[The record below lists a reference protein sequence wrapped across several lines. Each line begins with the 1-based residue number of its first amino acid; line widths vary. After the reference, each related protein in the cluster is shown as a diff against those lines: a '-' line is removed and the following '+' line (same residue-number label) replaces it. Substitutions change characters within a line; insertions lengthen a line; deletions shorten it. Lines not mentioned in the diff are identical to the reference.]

1 MPLPFFAIAIPVLH
15 SSGGWIA
22 STAAAGYVSGTLSGT
37 WIGTFVLGNS
47 ALLSSTGLISA
58 AGIFGASGG
67 LSALSASA
75 TSGVGWLLSTVGFGG
90 VAQTLGIAPVTT
102 FLGLTPVGWAIAGT
116 VAAAG
121 SAIAVVGLY
130 FGRKTM
136 KNLNEERQ
144 KGGLEPITISGIVK
158 EVRLLESQSLH
169 SILEKL
175 ASEGEDVSLMKGGTE
190 AKIEGQIF
198 SIGRLRYLIHPDGL
212 EEIVFLTR
220 TGRKR
225 RVMLLRPRADIA
237 AQSN

>member
-1 MPLPFFAIAIPVLH
+1 MPVPFLAIAIPVLH

-22 STAAAGYVSGTLSGT
+22 STAASGYVAGTLSST
-37 WIGTFVLGNS
+37 WVGAFVLGNT

-67 LSALSASA
+67 LSALSASV
-75 TSGVGWLLSTVGFGG
+75 TSGAGWLLTTIGLGG
-90 VAQTLGIAPVTT
+90 VAKALGIAPVTT
-102 FLGLTPVGWAIAGT
+102 FLGLTPVGWVIAGT
-116 VAAAG
+116 AAAA
-121 SAIAVVGLY
+121 SSVIAVVGLY

-136 KNLNEERQ
+136 RKLNEERQ
-144 KGGLEPITISGIVK
+144 KGGLNPISISGIVQ

-175 ASEGEDVSLMKGGTE
+175 ASEGEDVSLIKGGTE

-198 SIGRLRYLIHPDGL
+198 SIGRLRYIIHPDGL

-225 RVMLLRPRADIA
+225 RVMLLRLGTDIA
-237 AQSN
+237 AQSG